1 MKRLQR
7 YYYLVGTPVFLLVLG
22 AVFFFPEIART
33 VYSNPHPQINYAI
46 FALMAGGCGLML
58 VHIRRINREGLL
70 LGEFVAVM
78 KSNDSEKLK
87 TARTWLEKIKQS
99 KRSDI
104 SDVLELVLDHFGKP
118 LGAVQHAALE
128 SEIAHF
134 QAQQQRRLLLAQFLS
149 GMMVGLGLF
158 GTFIGLLGALEEIG
172 KLIGSFSIGPGASD
186 PGSAVTDLVARLTSP
201 MKAMGVAFS
210 ASLFGVL
217 GSLIMGMLMV
227 FVKGASAE
235 LISMLQSRVSWLT
248 DLGTNEQGVSLQP
261 MQEALAQLAEH
272 SPLLQGLTVALDQSE
287 RKVRQLLSGMHEL
300 AGQVQQGA
308 QMQTQLLDVLQ
319 QQNQL
324 QMRNAQQLESLQ
336 AEQVL
341 TRTTQERAEQR
352 HEQGLQILSQ
362 LSALVGESLS
372 RQEPVRDALLQ
383 LQQNYS
389 QQSHA
394 QNALWQEALKVTQQQ
409 LQQYTQQLQQS
420 NSQQIQAQNALW
432 QESLQQTQQHQQQQW
447 QTQVQQQAQ
456 QLLQAQQE
464 REQWVS
470 QLQSWQ
476 HQQEQVQ
483 YRLLERLLTQE
494 QASAQERTQWQ
505 QMQEHLLQEQK
516 TVQGPLRTLAE
527 LMQQAHAQWRS
538 DHQLRSEQLQQTRA
552 WVEAQQAQ
560 HEQLLHALLRAKDP
574 AAGT

>member
-33 VYSNPHPQINYAI
+33 VHSNPHPQINYAI

-70 LGEFVAVM
+70 LGEFVTVM

-104 SDVLELVLDHFGKP
+104 SEVLELVLDHFGKP

-134 QAQQQRRLLLAQFLS
+134 QAQQQRRLLLAQFFS

-172 KLIGSFSIGPGASD
+172 KLIGSFSIGPSVID
-186 PGSAVTDLVARLTSP
+186 PGAAVTELVARLTSP

-248 DLGTNEQGVSLQP
+248 DLGTNEQGASLQP
-261 MQEALAQLAEH
+261 MQEALSQLAEH

-287 RKVRQLLSGMHEL
+287 RRVRQLLSGMQEL

-362 LSALVGESLS
+362 LSVLVGETLS
-372 RQEPVRDALLQ
+372 RQEPVREVLLQ
-383 LQQNYS
+383 LQQNYC
-389 QQSHA
+389 QQSH
-394 QNALWQEALKVTQQQ
+394 
-409 LQQYTQQLQQS
+409 
-420 NSQQIQAQNALW
+420 AQNALW

-464 REQWVS
+464 REQLVS
-470 QLQSWQ
+470 HLQSWA
-476 HQQEQVQ
+476 HQQEQAQ
-483 YRLLERLLTQE
+483 YRLLERLLSQE
-494 QASAQERTQWQ
+494 QASAKDRTQWQ

-516 TVQGPLRTLAE
+516 TLQVPLRTLAD
-527 LMQQAHAQWRS
+527 LMQQTHAQWRS
-538 DHQLRSEQLQQTRA
+538 DHQLRSEQLQQTRT

-560 HEQLLHALLRAKDP
+560 HEQVLHALLRSKDS
-574 AAGT
+574 AAST